1 MDEPACGLILEL
13 KRILEVPR
21 ERIFGAFT
29 EPAELAIWWGPQGF
43 TTPEVDLD
51 LRVGGR
57 YRFTMQPPDGE
68 PFHLSGEFRAIDAP
82 SRLVYSFRWEE
93 PDPDDRTTV
102 VALSLLDVEEGTE
115 LSLRQG
121 EFATEARLALH
132 RDGWTDSFD
141 KLRELLKPG
150 S

>member
-29 EPAELAIWWGPQGF
+29 EPAELATWWGPQGF

-102 VALSLLDVEEGTE
+102 VTLSLLDVGEDTE